1 MAGDK
6 KPALSFH
13 IPTAGAPPC
22 LEIHAGK
29 IVRVKDI
36 FLIAPVVG
44 NHLLGFQLAFSL
56 HGDGHFQ
63 RFGNVTSYSFIVLS
77 SFPWA
82 SEWESPAG
90 GKDSRLH
97 LFPTAGDGFSPH
109 TPLAK

>member
-36 FLIAPVVG
+36 FLIASVIG
-44 NHLLGFQLAFSL
+44 NHLHGLHLALGF
-56 HGDGHFQ
+56 HGDSHFQ
-63 RFGNVTSYSFIVLS
+63 RFGNGNVVFFHRSFVLS
-77 SFPWA
+77 
-82 SEWESPAG
+82 
-90 GKDSRLH
+90 L
-97 LFPTAGDGFSPH
+97 GF
-109 TPLAK
+109 